1 MPTSQS
7 LLARIVAFLARLF
20 GRSAREAPRGAESW
34 GRKVNVAGLRDL
46 YAPQQIRKFSAT
58 PGGIDNLALS
68 SQDTFFIP
76 GKGEFTVAFDGYFK
90 VAREDPTSRDW
101 AGADFYVNMVDM
113 QLSGRSDELGPMQVR
128 LNPDVVSS
136 GQVFAAGAAAAAAK
150 CRIATGAVFSLP
162 DQQLSVFNKEPIL
175 LMNDAIESVPPVE
188 DPNGEARIYRLPLYD
203 TRNPDGPPAAYLT
216 RLRYTV
222 GNYLT
227 RNEVDAIRARV
238 GRGLD
243 GPSASSAR

>member
-1 MPTSQS
+1 MTTSTS
-7 LLARIVAFLARLF
+7 LAARIVAFVARLF
-20 GRSAREAPRGAESW
+20 GHGPREVPRGREPW
-34 GRKVNVAGLRDL
+34 GRKANVAGLPDL
-46 YAPQQIRKFSAT
+46 YAPQPVRKFSAT

-76 GKGEFTVAFDGYFK
+76 GRGEFTVGFEGYFK
-90 VAREDPTSRDW
+90 VARENPTSRDW
-101 AGADFYVNMVDM
+101 ATADFYVNMVDL
-113 QLSGRSDELGPMQVR
+113 QLTGRSDQLGPMQVR

-136 GQVFAAGAAAAAAK
+136 GQVFAAGAEAAAAK

-227 RNEVDAIRARV
+227 RTEVDAVRARV

-243 GPSASSAR
+243 GPSASRPR

>member
-1 MPTSQS
+1 MAASQS
-7 LLARIVAFLARLF
+7 LLVRIVGFLTRLF
-20 GRSAREAPRGAESW
+20 GRSAREVPQGRESW
-34 GRKVNVAGLRDL
+34 GRRVNVAGLRDL
-46 YAPQQIRKFSAT
+46 YAPQQIRKFNAT

-76 GKGEFTVAFDGYFK
+76 GRGEFTVGFDGYFK
-90 VAREDPTSRDW
+90 VAREDPTSREW
-101 AGADFYVNMVDM
+101 ATADFYVNMVDM
-113 QLSGRSDELGPMQVR
+113 QLSGRSNELGPMQVR
-128 LNPDVVSS
+128 LNPEVVSS
-136 GQVFAAGAAAAAAK
+136 GQVFAAGSAVAAAK

-162 DQQLSVFNKEPIL
+162 DQQMSLFNKEPIL

-227 RNEVDAIRARV
+227 SGEVDAIRTRV

-243 GPSASSAR
+243 GPAASTER